1 MMKQRWLKHRSFH
14 YGNLINL
21 ILFAAIIY
29 SIMKGSNRTSSTLKD
44 FRILFSPRSI
54 IFFKKNALNLKIY
67 L

>member
-1 MMKQRWLKHRSFH
+1 
-14 YGNLINL
+14 
-21 ILFAAIIY
+21 
-29 SIMKGSNRTSSTLKD
+29 MKGSNRISSTLKD